1 MLLLKVALLVISA
14 SVVHGFLV
22 APKIVSP
29 FDVTF
34 RGLAAVPREVNNAFD
49 LLDGGL
55 REALSKE
62 LGIIEPNEI
71 QNASL
76 PITIHGND
84 TFVIAQTGSGKT
96 MSFILP
102 ILHRLNNTSSSS
114 SQRSVAIVIG
124 PTSELLAQHSTT
136 ASTLM
141 SSIANRILFKTPQ
154 QLLDSNV
161 ANDEDFANIDIVVID
176 EVDAVLCGSE
186 FNDTTPEAS
195 IELLGR
201 LPDRAQYILTTAHLT
216 RAHTKIIN
224 RLFPDITTIRQSS
237 SSQRVLVPT
246 LRQVFHYFSGDMR
259 AKLDKLQDILEKSEK
274 QSTIIFCKDENE
286 VEAVHLFLQ
295 GNDTMRD
302 AFAPEKLHVDL
313 SSEERSGALSRFRTD
328 DNECRMLVTHEIA
341 ARGLDCP
348 SVRHVVLFD
357 TPTDVTAFVHRAGRT
372 ARAGAEGVVTCLI
385 QSGGAGSLG
394 SFGDSGGSFGQ
405 HKNLH
410 ALLDAPKL
418 NFAKATTDDEVK
430 EKKN

>member
-195 IELLGR
+195 IER
-201 LPDRAQYILTTAHLT
+201 NT
-216 RAHTKIIN
+216 
-224 RLFPDITTIRQSS
+224 S
-237 SSQRVLVPT
+237 
-246 LRQVFHYFSGDMR
+246 
-259 AKLDKLQDILEKSEK
+259 
-274 QSTIIFCKDENE
+274 
-286 VEAVHLFLQ
+286 
-295 GNDTMRD
+295 
-302 AFAPEKLHVDL
+302 
-313 SSEERSGALSRFRTD
+313 
-328 DNECRMLVTHEIA
+328 
-341 ARGLDCP
+341 
-348 SVRHVVLFD
+348 
-357 TPTDVTAFVHRAGRT
+357 
-372 ARAGAEGVVTCLI
+372 
-385 QSGGAGSLG
+385 
-394 SFGDSGGSFGQ
+394 
-405 HKNLH
+405 
-410 ALLDAPKL
+410 
-418 NFAKATTDDEVK
+418 
-430 EKKN
+430 